1 MQNPEARTG
10 AKRVGLF
17 CRETAC
23 SSTRSNYDTSLG
35 AEINELDQCVSQK
48 GRIVRQNIAVLF
60 YGFERKIFVA
70 HQILVD
76 RVLNKIGC

>member
-17 CRETAC
+17 CRETADPN
-23 SSTRSNYDTSLG
+23 THSNYDTSLG

-48 GRIVRQNIAVLF
+48 GRIVRKNIEVLF
-60 YGFERKIFVA
+60 FGNERKIFVA